1 MYKTHIT
8 LQNIH
13 VHRTVGTLETIEHEI
28 EKSNKVSVKVVECR
42 KKIKDAVQ
50 KHKEKINSLTTTV
63 SSPQYN
69 MTSKTI
75 KAALSSTQASTS
87 TKPDRIMDR
96 MLHEAIGQRTPS
108 ELYQPSARPYPRRVP
123 QVEYP
128 LHYEVRKVSTNG
140 GIRWASRWVAVSI
153 VLGEQ
158 FIGLEEIDDGIWHV
172 FFGPH
177 LLGYMIDELGKIEDR
192 AGFLSRTHQRQ
203 QQLSTMSPD

>member
-1 MYKTHIT
+1 MNKLEEID
-8 LQNIH
+8 QN
-13 VHRTVGTLETIEHEI
+13 VLSLCTLETIEHEI

-96 MLHEAIGQRTPS
+96 ITDRTTDQTTDQTTDRTTDRTMDRIKQKFS
-108 ELYQPSARPYPRRVP
+108 
-123 QVEYP
+123 
-128 LHYEVRKVSTNG
+128 K
-140 GIRWASRWVAVSI
+140 
-153 VLGEQ
+153 
-158 FIGLEEIDDGIWHV
+158 F
-172 FFGPH
+172 
-177 LLGYMIDELGKIEDR
+177 KIYY
-192 AGFLSRTHQRQ
+192 
-203 QQLSTMSPD
+203 